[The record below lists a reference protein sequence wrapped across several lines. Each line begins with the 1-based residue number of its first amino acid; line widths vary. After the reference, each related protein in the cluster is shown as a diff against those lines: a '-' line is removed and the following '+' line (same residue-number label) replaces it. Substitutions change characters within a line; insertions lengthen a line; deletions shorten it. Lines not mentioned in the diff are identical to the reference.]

1 MNISASG
8 EQHSN
13 SGEASISTAL
23 DMRPSPLPRLVLA
36 VLGAALCTLCLT
48 VPFHYVLATLS
59 DDAFYYFKIARNI
72 ALGGGCTFDGLVA
85 TNGYHP
91 LWTLCLI
98 PLFYFFGEDLETPI
112 RIVLAGS
119 CLLALVTLFLLYR
132 VVNTYSAP
140 KVAAVAVAAC
150 LLPNVLSAMLNGME
164 TGITLFAVVLL
175 VWACYRWPI
184 LERTHSVKYFFVLG
198 LLLGL
203 VTLCRLDMVFMM
215 FATLCL
221 MAVVFT
227 AVQRELRACV
237 WRLGAS
243 CLGFLTALGPYF
255 LWNIVTFGHITPISG
270 TVKSTFPAIRNTLSL
285 RGDQVFGAYL
295 LGALLALTILA
306 VLIDLSRGR
315 PLSSI
320 LGSPLTI
327 LALGCS
333 FHFVHVLLFLD
344 WGVYWW
350 HFAVY
355 GLALAIALAKLVH
368 RLTASR
374 PRLCRVI
381 STLLVTVL
389 VGAACIMK
397 VREIGIRAQRHR
409 AWLAAA
415 RWARGQTP
423 QSAIFAI
430 KDAGFFGYFSDRRV
444 INLDGKAN
452 GYRYREHVIAG
463 DVEGYLRRMKVDYV
477 ADIGAYYE
485 SRRFLIMI
493 PRPNRT
499 PVVLRMSERE
509 EVYRSR
515 AVPRSAARFG
525 SAPMG
530 HFVVW
535 KYPGL
540 SSTL

>member
-1 MNISASG
+1 MVLRRVS
-8 EQHSN
+8 
-13 SGEASISTAL
+13 L
-23 DMRPSPLPRLVLA
+23 VVLPAVCCVLA
-36 VLGAALCTLCLT
+36 LT
-48 VPFHYVLATLS
+48 APFHYVLATLS

-72 ALGGGCTFDGLVA
+72 ARGSGCTFDGLVA

-98 PLFYFFGEDLETPI
+98 PLFYTFSESLETPV

-119 CLLALVTLFLLYR
+119 CVLAVGTLFLLHR
-132 VVNTYSAP
+132 VVNTCAAP

-164 TGITLFAVVLL
+164 TGITLFGVVAL
-175 VWACYRWPI
+175 VWACYRWPVF
-184 LERTHSVKYFFVLG
+184 ERTHNVRYFFVLG
-198 LLLGL
+198 ALLGL

-215 FATLCL
+215 IATLCL
-221 MAVVFT
+221 MAVVFA
-227 AVQRELRACV
+227 AVQRELRECV

-243 CLGFLTALGPYF
+243 CLGFLAALGPYF
-255 LWNIVTFGHITPISG
+255 LWNLVTFGHITPISG

-295 LGALLALTILA
+295 LGALLALTIVIA
-306 VLIDLSRGR
+306 AIDLSRGR
-315 PLSSI
+315 PLLSI

-327 LALGCS
+327 LALGCA

-381 STLLVTVL
+381 STILVTVL
-389 VGAACIMK
+389 VAAAGFMK

-409 AWLAAA
+409 GWLAAA

-423 QSAIFAI
+423 PNAIFAI
-430 KDAGFFGYFSDRRV
+430 KDAGFFGYFSERRV

-452 GYRYREHVIAG
+452 GYKYREHVIAG
-463 DVEGYLRRMKVDYV
+463 DVEGYLHRMNVDYV
-477 ADIGAYYE
+477 ADIGAYYQ

-493 PRPNRT
+493 PRPNNT
-499 PVVLRMSERE
+499 PVILPMSQRE

-515 AVPRSAARFG
+515 PVPRSAARFG
-525 SAPMG
+525 TAPLG

-535 KYPGL
+535 KYPGS